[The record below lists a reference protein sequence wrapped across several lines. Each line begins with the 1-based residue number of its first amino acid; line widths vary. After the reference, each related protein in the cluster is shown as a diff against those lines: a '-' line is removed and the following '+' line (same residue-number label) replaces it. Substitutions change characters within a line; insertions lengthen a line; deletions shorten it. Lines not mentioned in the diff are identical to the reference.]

1 MGKRIEN
8 VLDGFNFKAVSDY
21 MMATNWAW
29 AGIGV
34 PSAEQARTFARN
46 LLKRAKKGHCTIS
59 TGGFIAS
66 YRGER
71 YSLIFYVDHNYED

>member
-21 MMATNWAW
+21 MMATNWTW
-29 AGIGV
+29 VGVGV
-34 PSAEQARTFARN
+34 PSAEQAKEHARK
-46 LLKRAKKGHCTIS
+46 LLKRAKVERCTIS

-66 YRGER
+66 YRNDR
-71 YSLIFYVDHNYED
+71 YSLIFYIDHNYED